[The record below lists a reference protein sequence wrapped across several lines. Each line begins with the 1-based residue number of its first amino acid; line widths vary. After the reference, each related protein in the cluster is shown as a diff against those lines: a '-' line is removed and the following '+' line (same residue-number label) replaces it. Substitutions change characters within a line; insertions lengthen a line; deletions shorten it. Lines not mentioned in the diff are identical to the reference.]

1 MINMARSTEEMQET
15 MISPVMPDVPIYP
28 YGLCICLTHDE
39 LDKLGLDADCEV
51 GDMIHIMAMAKVTS
65 ISKNATSD
73 GENCRV
79 ELQITDMS
87 VEDEDLED
95 GEPEE
100 KETRIGY
107 RLRPDRLYK

>member
-1 MINMARSTEEMQET
+1 MINMARSMEEMQAGMPT
-15 MISPVMPDVPIYP
+15 MPEAPVYP

-87 VEDEDLED
+87 VEDEDLEYD
-95 GEPEE
+95 EPEQ
-100 KETRIGY
+100 ETRIGY